1 MKKVFNN
8 SDDYHIYSSAKK
20 LHLYIIKYLSSK
32 IPKVY
37 ANLRVSLNDECNSLI
52 KNIYASYL
60 TDGSIRKKYIN
71 LSCVSISVINHY
83 FQMLDELDI
92 IDNKTIISISKL
104 LADVKISLFAWRNKV
119 INEK

>member
-71 LSCVSISVINHY
+71 LSCVSISVI
-83 FQMLDELDI
+83 
-92 IDNKTIISISKL
+92 ISISKL